1 MAWTELPSSSSS
13 PCTQRHPQIGP
24 CWFAA
29 WPDLLTLELFTRAL
43 FGSFLRLRKRPEF
56 GTKRPVSAA
65 STGWRSVH
73 SGTLQG
79 ATGGTQTHSR
89 RTGSKLGR
97 LHRARQGLV
106 RVPESNTKYGGKGE
120 KTGVVSRRRWCQLS
134 VSPRGFP
141 RGKIIPRGAD
151 GSFARCS
158 QGRYLLQPWGCSGET
173 HVRLRRVRAGMP
185 ACRRVADAITGE
197 APILRE
203 PPNDSQLSTSHGRRD
218 QKRQRTA
225 RERCAVLKSQEI
237 KKCGYGQGCR

>member
-1 MAWTELPSSSSS
+1 MAWTELPSSGSS

-106 RVPESNTKYGGKGE
+106 RVPESNTKYGGKRG
-120 KTGVVSRRRWCQLS
+120 KTGGPRASDVTQVS
-134 VSPRGFP
+134 VSPQGFP
-141 RGKIIPRGAD
+141 SEKNLFHRPVQGFVPLFTGQLFIVGEGLPRQDSREATGRSSLACLRAD
-151 GSFARCS
+151 G
-158 QGRYLLQPWGCSGET
+158 L
-173 HVRLRRVRAGMP
+173 
-185 ACRRVADAITGE
+185 
-197 APILRE
+197 E
-203 PPNDSQLSTSHGRRD
+203 P
-218 QKRQRTA
+218 
-225 RERCAVLKSQEI
+225 E
-237 KKCGYGQGCR
+237 